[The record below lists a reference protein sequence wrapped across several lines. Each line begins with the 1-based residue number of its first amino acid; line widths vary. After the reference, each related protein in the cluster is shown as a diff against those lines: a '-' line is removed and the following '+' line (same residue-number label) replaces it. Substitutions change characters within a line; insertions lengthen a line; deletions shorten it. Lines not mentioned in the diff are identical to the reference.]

1 MGNQVLGFTKITKK
15 SDSKRAAP
23 RFPLSSQASKPIL
36 AAVKLPSLPT
46 IQSRKRKSIGKLEN
60 RSAINSSKP
69 KPNLHSVKPK
79 VTNLTTVKP
88 KMDDKSTINLTKL
101 TQSKSYSALK
111 TPSIPRTSNPGLSRS
126 TSVASKMS
134 QPKTVLTAPRMRNK
148 QESQESEVKEQKA
161 HSVLKSRSPVP
172 ATIKSKP

>member
-1 MGNQVLGFTKITKK
+1 
-15 SDSKRAAP
+15 
-23 RFPLSSQASKPIL
+23 
-36 AAVKLPSLPT
+36 
-46 IQSRKRKSIGKLEN
+46 
-60 RSAINSSKP
+60 
-69 KPNLHSVKPK
+69 
-79 VTNLTTVKP
+79 
-88 KMDDKSTINLTKL
+88 MDDKSTINLTMLSAKTPKPKSVKSSSWRRSTVEPIAKL

-161 HSVLKSRSPVP
+161 HSVLKSRSPVS
-172 ATIKSKP
+172 ATIKSKADLP